1 VDRRLCHSRRTVCWC
16 SAYPTELALLARAVV
31 FSCRVRCLKRLA
43 ALDGGAQ
50 DDTVNKAKKKKGFPV
65 LGLLL
70 LVGAGVGAYFG
81 LEKAKEQDSKG
92 KKPAGKPS
100 LKKK

>member
-1 VDRRLCHSRRTVCWC
+1 MATL
-16 SAYPTELALLARAVV
+16 
-31 FSCRVRCLKRLA
+31 
-43 ALDGGAQ
+43 GGRAQ
-50 DDTVNKAKKKKGFPV
+50 DDTVKKANKKKGFPV

-92 KKPAGKPS
+92 KKPASKPS